1 MSLANGIDLSRLPA
15 PQVVQQLD
23 YEAELQ
29 AMKDLVL
36 SKAPELADVLDLES
50 EPVVKLLEVA
60 AYYAQL
66 KTAEVNDGARAVLLA
81 HATGADLDNLAALLG
96 VERQVIDP
104 GNPDAT
110 PPVPATMETDASL
123 RQRANLAPEG
133 WTTAGPELAYVKH
146 TLDVDGRIR
155 DVLATSPAPSEARV
169 VYWATEPDGTQ
180 VTTLDAAIAKYIGS
194 DDKRPLGSRLTVAS
208 ASTASFNVTA
218 TLKIADGPAPSVIRQ
233 AAESALNAY
242 LADAQRVGRPVRRV
256 MLIAALGVEGVR
268 DIDLTEPVGDVDP
281 GAEGVA
287 VAGTI
292 TVTTELAA

>member
-1 MSLANGIDLSRLPA
+1 MTFANAIDLPGLPA
-15 PQVVQQLD
+15 PQMVQPLD

-29 AMKDLVL
+29 AMKDLVK
-36 SKAPELADVLDLES
+36 SKAPELAEVLDLES

-66 KTAEVNDGARAVLLA
+66 KTAEINDGGRAVMLA

-96 VERQVIDP
+96 VARQVVDP
-104 GNPDAT
+104 GDPDAV
-110 PPVPATMETDASL
+110 PPVPATMETDESL

-169 VYWATEPDGTQ
+169 VYWATETDGTP
-180 VTTLDAAIAKYIGS
+180 VTTLDTAIADHIGA
-194 DDKRPLGSRLTVAS
+194 DDKRPLGSRLTVA
-208 ASTASFNVTA
+208 AATTTGFDVTA
-218 TLKIADGPAPSVIRQ
+218 TLTIDDGPAPSVVKA
-233 AAESALNAY
+233 AAEDALDAY
-242 LADAQRVGRPVRRV
+242 LSEAQRIGRPVRRTKV
-256 MLIAALGVEGVR
+256 IGALDVAGVR
-268 DIDLTEPVGDVDP
+268 DIALTDPAADVDP

-287 VAGTI
+287 VVGTI
-292 TVTTELAA
+292 SITTVLA

>member
-1 MSLANGIDLSRLPA
+1 MSLANGIDLSGLPA
-15 PQVVQQLD
+15 PQVVQPLD

-66 KTAEVNDGARAVLLA
+66 KTAEINDGARAVLLA

-96 VERQVIDP
+96 VERQVVDP
-104 GNPDAT
+104 GDPDAA

-133 WTTAGPELAYVKH
+133 WTTAGPERAYVKH

-155 DVLATSPAPSEARV
+155 DVLATSPAPTEARV
-169 VYWATEPDGTQ
+169 VYRATEADGTP
-180 VTTLDAAIAKYIGS
+180 VTDLDTAIADHIGS
-194 DDKRPLGSRLTVAS
+194 DDLRPLGSRLTVA
-208 ASTASFNVTA
+208 AATTTGFDVTA
-218 TLKIADGPAPSVIRQ
+218 TLTIEDGPAPSVVQ
-233 AAESALNAY
+233 AAAQAALADY
-242 LADAQRVGRPVRRV
+242 LATAERIGRPVRRAK
-256 MLIAALGVEGVR
+256 IIGALDVEGVR
-268 DIDLTEPVGDVDP
+268 DIALTAPAADVDP